1 MKQNLLGFIA
11 TPAQGQTPDEGV
23 DWCAD
28 NGCFSDKWKPNKWLD
43 WLQQQPTTMR
53 FAVCPDAVADATK
66 TTLLFEQWQ
75 PVMEQ
80 LGVPVAYVAQDHVTS
95 NMIPWDNIDTLF
107 IGGTTEWKLS
117 AHSTQLVTEAKQR
130 GLWVHIGRVN
140 SYKRLRWAD
149 NIGADSC
156 DGTFLTFGPD
166 INLPK
171 LLRWLARI
179 ETQHTLF

>member
-11 TPAQGQTPDEGV
+11 TPAQGQTPDDNV

-28 NGCFSDKWKPNKWLD
+28 NGCYSNKWTANKWLD

-53 FAVCPDAVADATK
+53 FAVCPDAVADAH
-66 TTLLFEQWQ
+66 TTNVLFEKWQ
-75 PVMEQ
+75 PVMQQ
-80 LGVPVAYVAQDHVTS
+80 LGVPVAYVAQDQVTTS
-95 NMIPWDNIDTLF
+95 MVPWDRISTLF

-117 AHSTQLVTEAKQR
+117 THSTQLVTEAKQR
-130 GLWVHIGRVN
+130 GLWVHVGRVN

-171 LLRWLARI
+171 LLRWLDRI
-179 ETQHTLF
+179 NTQHTLF